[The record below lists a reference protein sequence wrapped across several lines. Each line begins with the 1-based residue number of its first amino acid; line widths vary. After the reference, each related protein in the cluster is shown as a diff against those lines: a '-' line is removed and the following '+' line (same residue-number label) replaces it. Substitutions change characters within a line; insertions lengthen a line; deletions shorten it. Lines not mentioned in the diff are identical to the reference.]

1 MVPIG
6 GSIIGGYLDELTQ
19 ELRDY
24 YGALNELKQGL
35 TVKKIPERPE
45 ALKRY
50 ERCQSTGLPLLS
62 GGLQDQP
69 HIWLMEYDV
78 VDNIKRIIT
87 AVAPKKESKDA
98 LSK

>member
-6 GSIIGGYLDELTQ
+6 GSIIGGYLDELTDQ
-19 ELRDY
+19 LRDY
-24 YGALNELKQGL
+24 YGALNEIKQGL
-35 TVKKIPERPE
+35 TVKIPERPE

-50 ERCQSTGLPLLS
+50 EQCKSTGLPLVS

-78 VDNIKRIIT
+78 VDNIKRIMT
-87 AVAPKKESKDA
+87 AVAPKKDDKDA
-98 LSK
+98 VSK